1 MVESQV
7 RTDPARPAIGSAA
20 LLAGLV
26 CVIAAGAA
34 GRGLSKP
41 VWHDEIFTIY
51 LSTRL
56 SIAQLW
62 SALAA
67 GVDLNPPLYYL
78 VVRAAWMLTGSE
90 TFASRIPSLV
100 GFLLAVVM
108 LFVFVRRRFGTL
120 AGLAAAAT
128 PSLTGAAIYAFEGRP
143 YGLMLGF
150 SAAAITAWQ
159 ARIEPR
165 WRPLSPV
172 MCAAALAAGVWTHYY
187 FVLILL
193 PLIAGEGVRTLRQR
207 TVDLP
212 MLIAFAAGMAPLLA
226 LLPQIQAARGF
237 TSGFW
242 SAPEAALLADF
253 VQQLLLPVS
262 LLALPVAA
270 SLAALRT
277 FSSVPPI
284 GSPPGEAVTHGFLV
298 EEIATMLSLLAL
310 PFVGFGLALL
320 VTGAFHG
327 RYVLPAVLGVA
338 LAVGGIV
345 GAALRSWGER
355 AAAVAVMVAALA
367 LQQAGGVLA
376 IVRDRPDPLGE
387 DRSALAAA
395 IAPLPVVAT
404 PALVYLPIAHYAD
417 AADRGRVVYLM
428 KPDVIAATTPTT
440 SDRALRALSGYVP
453 LPVED
458 YDLFIDRYPAFYL
471 YGRQTWLAPLLVKR
485 GATLQLVG
493 TFGDRTLYLVRSTP
507 L

>member
-1 MVESQV
+1 MVEPQV
-7 RTDPARPAIGSAA
+7 RTDPARPAFGSAA

-26 CVIAAGAA
+26 CLIAIGAA
-34 GRGLSKP
+34 GRALSKP

-90 TFASRIPSLV
+90 PLASRIPSLI
-100 GFLLAVVM
+100 GFLIAVVM

-159 ARIEPR
+159 ARSEPR
-165 WRPLSPV
+165 WRTLAPV
-172 MCAAALAAGVWTHYY
+172 MCAAALAGGVWTHYY

-193 PLIAGEGVRTLRQR
+193 PLIAGEGVRSLRR
-207 TVDLP
+207 RSIDVP
-212 MLIAFAAGMAPLLA
+212 MLIAFAAGMAPLLGT
-226 LLPQIQAARGF
+226 LPQIQAARGF
-237 TSGFW
+237 SSGFW

-253 VQQLLLPVS
+253 VQQLLLPLS
-262 LLALPVAA
+262 LFALPVAA
-270 SLAALRT
+270 CVAVLRT
-277 FSSVPPI
+277 SSSGPPI
-284 GSPPGEAVTHGFLV
+284 DRLPGQGAAHGFLV
-298 EEIATMLSLLAL
+298 EEIAIMLSLLAL
-310 PFVGFGLALL
+310 PFVGFALALL

-338 LAVGGIV
+338 LAVGWIV
-345 GAALRSWGER
+345 GAALKSWGER
-355 AAAVAVMVAALA
+355 ATVVVVLVAAVA
-367 LQQAGGVLA
+367 LQQGGGVLA
-376 IVRDRPDPLGE
+376 LVRERPDPRGE
-387 DRSALAAA
+387 DRAALSAASTA
-395 IAPLPVVAT
+395 LPVVAT

-417 AADRGRVVYLM
+417 PTDRGRVVYLM
-428 KPDVIAATTPTT
+428 KPDEIAAITPTT

-453 LPVED
+453 LPIED
-458 YDLFIDRYPAFYL
+458 YERFIDRYPAFYL
-471 YGRQTWLAPLLVKR
+471 YGRQTWLAPLLIER
-485 GATLQLVG
+485 GATLELVG
-493 TFGDRTLYLVRSTP
+493 TFGDRALYLVRSTQP
-507 L
+507 